1 MNDIMSLG
9 AHRIWKRDLVEWMSP
24 NKNDLLVDVASG
36 SGDIAQI
43 FSKKIKNNCSIFCVE
58 PNKKMFDI
66 GKKKLESYKNIKWYN
81 SYAEKLPF
89 SDNTF
94 DLYSISFGLRNTSDI
109 RKSLSEAFR
118 VLKPGGK
125 FYCLE
130 FSKIENETINFF
142 L

>member
-1 MNDIMSLG
+1 MQQYLQNKKGLVQGVFDKVYNKYDLMNDIMSLG

-24 NKNDLLVDVASG
+24 SKNDRLIDVASG

-58 PNKKMFDI
+58 PNKKMLDT

-81 SYAEKLPF
+81 NYAEKLPF

-94 DLYSISFGLRNTSDI
+94 DLYSISFGHS
-109 RKSLSEAFR
+109 
-118 VLKPGGK
+118 
-125 FYCLE
+125 
-130 FSKIENETINFF
+130 
-142 L
+142 